1 VVKIIH
7 HRGTENT
14 EAAQRRVASEF
25 SALIDSR
32 EDFADNWDAGTT
44 EELSEEPETTTSNT
58 RRSLIWL
65 QTLAFLLGLG
75 LLIYVINRV
84 GVQPLFDALLRIG
97 FGFFVVLGLSG
108 LRHVLRT
115 ISMRAAVPP
124 EHRRISFRHAFAA
137 RLGGEAISFLTF
149 TGPLLGEATKVAL
162 LRKRVPLTYGVPAL
176 VVDNLIYNLSVV
188 FFVLSGAVVMLLR
201 YPLPPG
207 AYLVLMVIAAVAASG
222 ILVAAIAAK
231 RRVMLLTWIID
242 HIGEL
247 RLSPKVILK
256 KRHHIFHLE
265 SKVYDFYKHHP
276 GAFFLMIACN
286 LLAHVASVLEV
297 FLTLRM
303 LGFQPQVAQAYI
315 IESLTKVINFVF
327 AFVPGTI
334 GVYEGGTEVILQKG
348 LGFTPAAGLALA
360 LVRKAAIVVWTSIGL
375 LVLTWRTL
383 PNAWRRIMDRSPRLQ
398 RLMDSLV
405 LSNIAHRPARTAVS
419 ILGTGVGVLLIVF
432 TVGLAHGVLHE
443 RGRRESNIGA
453 EIMIRSSGT
462 IGLGGSQF
470 KLPASHAAELAT
482 IPGVRAATPI
492 GQTFDKSDTGFG
504 QRLIDGIEYDQYANI
519 ARITI
524 REGRKLESGD
534 EAIIDPEWQRSR
546 KANVGDTVKL
556 FERPFKIVGVY
567 EPPGGG
573 RIKIPLKTMQ
583 DQEGSDNKASAI
595 LVACD
600 DPAQQDEVAARILER
615 FHDDQLIFTRD
626 LPEIYASGVPALN
639 VFIKVVV
646 GVAAAISVLVILLA
660 MYTTVTERT
669 RQIGILKSLGMS
681 KTAIAWV
688 IEQEAI
694 IVSVLGVV
702 VGVLLTMLAKFAV
715 MRTTSLTID
724 IEPRWVLIALAVGL
738 LGGTIGALYP
748 ALRAARQD
756 AVEALSYE

>member
-1 VVKIIH
+1 L
-7 HRGTENT
+7 HREELT
-14 EAAQRRVASEF
+14 SEF

-32 EDFADNWDAGTT
+32 EDFADNWPAGTT

-65 QTLAFLLGLG
+65 QTLAFILGLG

-97 FGFFVVLGLSG
+97 FGFFVILGLSG

-124 EHRRISFRHAFAA
+124 EHRRISFRHAFSA

-149 TGPLLGEATKVAL
+149 TGPLLGEATKVEL

-176 VVDNLIYNLSVV
+176 VVDNLLYNLSVV

-207 AYLVLMVIAAVAASG
+207 VYLVLLVIAAVAASG

-242 HIGEL
+242 RLGEL

-256 KRHHIFHLE
+256 RRHHIYHLE

-286 LLAHVASVLEV
+286 LLAHAASVAEV
-297 FLTLRM
+297 YLALKM

-375 LVLTWRTL
+375 LILTWRTL

-419 ILGTGVGVLLIVF
+419 ILGTGIGVLLIVF

-453 EIMIRSSGT
+453 EIMIRASGS
-462 IGLGGSQF
+462 IGLGGGSQF
-470 KLPASHAAELAT
+470 KLPVSHAAELAT

-492 GQTFDKSDTGFG
+492 GQTFDKSDSGFG
-504 QRLIDGIEYDQYANI
+504 QRLIDGIVYDEYANI
-519 ARITI
+519 AHITI

-534 EAIIDPEWQRSR
+534 EAIIDPEWQRTR

-556 FERPFKIVGVY
+556 FERNFTIVGVY

-583 DQEGSDNKASAI
+583 DQEGTENKASAI
-595 LVACD
+595 LVACVN
-600 DPAQQDEVAARILER
+600 PEQQDEVAARILER
-615 FHDDQLIFTRD
+615 FPNDQLLFTRD

-694 IVSVLGVV
+694 IVSVLGVA

-715 MRTTSLTID
+715 VRTTSLTID

-738 LGGTIGALYP
+738 LGGSIGALYP

>member
-1 VVKIIH
+1 
-7 HRGTENT
+7 
-14 EAAQRRVASEF
+14 
-25 SALIDSR
+25 
-32 EDFADNWDAGTT
+32 
-44 EELSEEPETTTSNT
+44 
-58 RRSLIWL
+58 
-65 QTLAFLLGLG
+65 
-75 LLIYVINRV
+75 
-84 GVQPLFDALLRIG
+84 VQPLFDALLRIG

-115 ISMRAAVPP
+115 ISMRAAVPA
-124 EHRRISFRHAFAA
+124 EHRRITFRHAFAA

-207 AYLVLMVIAAVAASG
+207 VYVVLLIIAAVAASG
-222 ILVAAIAAK
+222 ILIAAIAAK

-242 HIGEL
+242 RLGEL

-256 KRHHIFHLE
+256 RRHHIYHLE
-265 SKVYDFYKHHP
+265 QKVYDFYKHHP

-286 LLAHVASVLEV
+286 LLAHAASVAEV
-297 FLTLRM
+297 FLALKM
-303 LGFQPQVAQAYI
+303 LGFQPQVAQAYF

-383 PNAWRRIMDRSPRLQ
+383 PNAWRRILDRSPRLQ

-453 EIMIRSSGT
+453 ELMIRASGT

-470 KLPASHAAELAT
+470 KLPASHAAEIAT
-482 IPGVRAATPI
+482 IEGVRAATPL
-492 GQTFDKSDTGFG
+492 GQTFDKSDSGFG
-504 QRLIDGIEYDQYANI
+504 QRLIDGIEYDQYATI

-534 EAIIDPEWQRSR
+534 EAIIDPEWQRTR
-546 KANVGDTVKL
+546 NAKVGDPVKL

-583 DQEGSDNKASAI
+583 DQEGTDNKASAI
-595 LVACD
+595 LVACM
-600 DPAQQDEVAARILER
+600 DPAQQDAVAARILER
-615 FHDDQLIFTRD
+615 FPEDQLIFTRD

-639 VFIKVVV
+639 IFIKVVV
-646 GVAAAISVLVILLA
+646 GVAAAISMLVILLA

-702 VGVLLTMLAKFAV
+702 VGVLLTMLAKIAV

-756 AVEALSYE
+756 AVDALSYE

>member
-1 VVKIIH
+1 
-7 HRGTENT
+7 
-14 EAAQRRVASEF
+14 
-25 SALIDSR
+25 
-32 EDFADNWDAGTT
+32 
-44 EELSEEPETTTSNT
+44 
-58 RRSLIWL
+58 
-65 QTLAFLLGLG
+65 
-75 LLIYVINRV
+75 
-84 GVQPLFDALLRIG
+84 
-97 FGFFVVLGLSG
+97 
-108 LRHVLRT
+108 
-115 ISMRAAVPP
+115 MRAAVPA
-124 EHRRISFRHAFAA
+124 EHRRISFRNAFAA

-176 VVDNLIYNLSVV
+176 VVDNLLYNLSVV
-188 FFVLSGAVVMLLR
+188 FFILSGAVVMLLR

-207 AYLVLMVIAAVAASG
+207 VYLVLLIIAAIAASG
-222 ILVAAIAAK
+222 ILIAAIAAK
-231 RRVMLLTWIID
+231 RRVMLLTWLID
-242 HIGEL
+242 RLGEL

-256 KRHHIFHLE
+256 RRHHIFHLE

-276 GAFFLMIACN
+276 GAFFLMIVCN
-286 LLAHVASVLEV
+286 LLAHVSSVVEV
-297 FLTLRM
+297 FLALKM

-315 IESLTKVINFVF
+315 IESLTKVINFAF

-383 PNAWRRIMDRSPRLQ
+383 PNAWRRLLDRSPRLQ

-419 ILGTGVGVLLIVF
+419 VLGTGVGVLLIIF

-453 EIMIRSSGT
+453 EIMVRASGS
-462 IGLGGSQF
+462 ISLVGGAQF
-470 KLPASHAAELAT
+470 KLQTSHAAELAT
-482 IPGVRAATPI
+482 IPGVRASTPI
-492 GQTFDKSDTGFG
+492 GQAVDSSDSGFG
-504 QRLIDGIEYDQYANI
+504 SRLLDGIEYDQYAKI
-519 ARITI
+519 ARITM
-524 REGRKLESGD
+524 REGRPLQSGD
-534 EAIIDPEWQRSR
+534 EAIVDPEWKRNR
-546 KANVGDTVKL
+546 KANIGDTVQL
-556 FERPFKIVGVY
+556 FHRPFKIVGVY

-583 DQEGSDNKASAI
+583 EQVGAENRASAI

-600 DPAQQDEVAARILER
+600 DPAKQDEVAARILER
-615 FHDDQLIFTRD
+615 FPEDQLLFTRD
-626 LPEIYASGVPALN
+626 LPELYASGVPALN
-639 VFIKVVV
+639 VFLNVVV
-646 GVAAAISVLVILLA
+646 GVAAAISILVILLA

-681 KTAIAWV
+681 KTSIAWV

-694 IVSVLGVV
+694 IVSVLGVIT
-702 VGVLLTMLAKFAV
+702 GVLLTMLAQLV
-715 MRTTSLTID
+715 VTRTTNLTIE

-738 LGGTIGALYP
+738 LGGSIGALYP

>member
-1 VVKIIH
+1 MIESGEESV
-7 HRGTENT
+7 EYWQA
-14 EAAQRRVASEF
+14 EE
-25 SALIDSR
+25 
-32 EDFADNWDAGTT
+32 T
-44 EELSEEPETTTSNT
+44 EELSEEPEPSTTNNS
-58 RRSLIWL
+58 RRSFIWL

-75 LLIYVINRV
+75 LLVYVINLV
-84 GVQPLFDALLRIG
+84 GVQPLFDALLRVG
-97 FGFFVVLGLSG
+97 FGFFVILGLSG

-115 ISMRAAVPP
+115 IAMRAAVPA
-124 EHRRISFRHAFAA
+124 EHRRVTFRQAFAA

-176 VVDNLIYNLSVV
+176 VVDNLLYNLSVV
-188 FFVLSGAVVMLLR
+188 FFVLSGACVMLAS
-201 YPLPPG
+201 YPLPTPV
-207 AYLVLMVIAAVAASG
+207 YLVLLGIAALAALG
-222 ILVAAIAAK
+222 IMSAALAAK
-231 RRVMLLTWIID
+231 RRVMLLTWMID
-242 HIGEL
+242 RLAQL

-256 KRHHIFHLE
+256 RRHHIYHLE

-276 GAFFLMIACN
+276 AAFFGMIACD
-286 LLAHVASVLEV
+286 LLAHTASVLEV
-297 FLTLRM
+297 YLALHM
-303 LGFQPQVAQAYI
+303 LGFEPQVAQAYI
-315 IESLTKVINFVF
+315 IESLTKVINFAF

-360 LVRKAAIVVWTSIGL
+360 LVRKAAIVSWTSIGL

-383 PNAWRRIMDRSPRLQ
+383 PNAWRRILDRSPRLQ

-405 LSNIAHRPARTAVS
+405 LSNIVHRPARTAVS

-453 EIMIRSSGT
+453 EIMIRASGT
-462 IGLGGSQF
+462 LGLAGGSQF
-470 KLPASHAAELAT
+470 RLPVSHAAELAA

-492 GQTFDKSDTGFG
+492 GQTLDKSDSGFG
-504 QRLIDGIEYDQYANI
+504 QRLIDGIDYDEYANL
-519 ARITI
+519 ARIRM

-534 EAIIDPEWQRSR
+534 ESIIDPEWKERRNAQ
-546 KANVGDTVKL
+546 VGDTVQL

-573 RIKIPLKTMQ
+573 RIKIPLSTMQ
-583 DQEGSDNKASAI
+583 EQEGADNRASAI
-595 LVACD
+595 LVACV
-600 DPAQQDEVAARILER
+600 DPAKQDEVAGRILER
-615 FHDDQLIFTRD
+615 FPDEQLIFTRD

-646 GVAAAISVLVILLA
+646 GVAASISMLVILLA

-681 KTAIAWV
+681 KSAIAWV

-694 IVSVLGVV
+694 IVSFLGVA
-702 VGVLLTMLAKFAV
+702 VGVVLTLLARLAV
-715 MRTTSLTID
+715 MRTTSLTIE
-724 IEPRWVLIALAVGL
+724 IEPRWILIALAVGL
-738 LGGTIGALYP
+738 LGGSIGALYP

>member
-1 VVKIIH
+1 MI
-7 HRGTENT
+7 E
-14 EAAQRRVASEF
+14 
-25 SALIDSR
+25 SR
-32 EDFADNWDAGTT
+32 EEFADNWVADDA
-44 EELSEEPETTTSNT
+44 EELSEEREATTTTS
-58 RRSLIWL
+58 RRSFIWL
-65 QTLAFLLGLG
+65 QALAFLLGLG
-75 LLIYVINRV
+75 LLVFVINRV
-84 GVQPLFDALLRIG
+84 GIQPLFDALVRIG
-97 FGFFVVLGLSG
+97 FGFFIVLGLSG
-108 LRHVLRT
+108 LRHFLRT

-124 EHRRISFRHAFAA
+124 EHRRITFRQAFAA

-176 VVDNLIYNLSVV
+176 VVDNLLYNLSVV
-188 FFVLSGAVVMLLR
+188 FFVLSGACVMLVW
-201 YPLPPG
+201 YQLPPPV
-207 AYLVLMVIAAVAASG
+207 YMVLLLIAVVAALG
-222 ILVAAIAAK
+222 ILVAVVAAK
-231 RRVMLLTWIID
+231 RRVMMLTWVID
-242 HIGEL
+242 RLGEL

-256 KRHHIFHLE
+256 RRHHIYHLE

-276 GAFFLMIACN
+276 TAFFVMIACN
-286 LLAHVASVLEV
+286 LLAHAASVLEV
-297 FLTLRM
+297 FLTLKM
-303 LGFQPQVAQAYI
+303 LGFSPQWAQAYI
-315 IESLTKVINFVF
+315 IESLTKVINFAF

-360 LVRKAAIVVWTSIGL
+360 LVRKAAIVCWTSIGL

-383 PNAWRRIMDRSPRLQ
+383 PNAWRRVLDRSPRLQ

-453 EIMIRSSGT
+453 EIMIRASGT
-462 IGLGGSQF
+462 VSLAGGAQF
-470 KLPASHAAELAT
+470 RLPTSHAAELAT

-492 GQTFDKSDTGFG
+492 GQSVDKSDSGFG
-504 QRLIDGIEYDQYANI
+504 QRLIDGIEYDQYASLAHI
-519 ARITI
+519 SI
-524 REGRKLESGD
+524 REGRPLASGD
-534 EAIIDPEWQRSR
+534 EAIVDPEWRDRR
-546 KANVGDTVKL
+546 KAKVGDTVKL
-556 FERPFKIVGVY
+556 FDRPFTIVGVY

-583 DQEGSDNKASAI
+583 EQEGAENRASAI

-600 DPAQQDEVAARILER
+600 DVSQQDAVAARILER
-615 FHDDQLIFTRD
+615 FPEDQLIFTRG

-639 VFIKVVV
+639 IFIKVVV
-646 GVAAAISVLVILLA
+646 GVAAAISMLVILLA

-694 IVSVLGVV
+694 IVSVLGVG
-702 VGVLLTMLAKFAV
+702 VGVLLTMLARLAV
-715 MRTTSLTID
+715 TRTTNLTID

>member
-1 VVKIIH
+1 M
-7 HRGTENT
+7 
-14 EAAQRRVASEF
+14 SE
-25 SALIDSR
+25 S
-32 EDFADNWDAGTT
+32 T
-44 EELSEEPETTTSNT
+44 EELTDNWQTADAEELDEAPDASPTNNS
-58 RRSLIWL
+58 RRYIFWL
-65 QTLAFLLGLG
+65 QGLAFLLGLG
-75 LLIYVINRV
+75 LLILVINRV
-84 GVQPLFDALLRIG
+84 GVQPLFDALFRIG
-97 FGFFVVLGLSG
+97 FGFFVIVGLSG

-124 EHRRISFRHAFAA
+124 EHRRITFRQAFAA

-176 VVDNLIYNLSVV
+176 VVDNLLYNLSVV
-188 FFVLSGAVVMLLR
+188 FFILSGAVVMLIR
-201 YPLPPG
+201 YPLPPQVNV
-207 AYLVLMVIAAVAASG
+207 VLLAIAAIAASG
-222 ILVAAIAAK
+222 ILIAAIAAK

-242 HIGEL
+242 RLAQL

-256 KRHHIFHLE
+256 RRHHIYHLE
-265 SKVYDFYKHHP
+265 QKVYDFYKHHP

-286 LLAHVASVLEV
+286 LLAHVSSVAEV
-297 FLTLRM
+297 FLALRM
-303 LGFQPQVAQAYI
+303 LGFETQVSQAYI
-315 IESLTKVINFVF
+315 IESLTKVINAVF

-360 LVRKAAIVVWTSIGL
+360 LVRKAAIVTWTSAGL

-383 PNAWRRIMDRSPRLQ
+383 PNAWRRILDRSPRLQ

-405 LSNIAHRPARTAVS
+405 FSNIFHRPARTAVS

-432 TVGLAHGVLHE
+432 TVGLSRGVLHE

-453 EIMIRSSGT
+453 EIMIRPSGS
-462 IGLGGSQF
+462 IGLGAAEF
-470 KLPASHAAELAT
+470 RLPVGHAAELAT
-482 IPGVRAATPI
+482 IAGVRAATPV
-492 GQTFDKSDTGFG
+492 GQALDKSDSGFG
-504 QRLIDGIEYDQYANI
+504 QRLIDGINYDEYANI

-534 EAIIDPEWQRSR
+534 EAIVDAEWKERR
-546 KANVGDTVKL
+546 KVKIGDTVDL
-556 FERPFKIVGVY
+556 FQRPFRIVGVY

-573 RIKIPLKTMQ
+573 RIKIPLSTMQ
-583 DQEGSDNKASAI
+583 EQEGADNRASAI
-595 LVACD
+595 FIACN
-600 DPAQQDEVAARILER
+600 DPAKQDEVAAAILQR
-615 FHDDQLIFTRD
+615 FPDDQLVFTRD
-626 LPEIYASGVPALN
+626 LPEIYATGVPALN

-646 GVAAAISVLVILLA
+646 GVAAAISMLVILLA

-681 KTAIAWV
+681 KASIAWV

-694 IVSVLGVV
+694 IVSLLGVA
-702 VGVLLTMLAKFAV
+702 VGVGLALLAQVVV
-715 MRTTSLTID
+715 MRTTSLTIE
-724 IEPRWVLIALAVGL
+724 IEPRWVLVALGVGL
-738 LGGTIGALYP
+738 VGGTIGALYP

>member
-1 VVKIIH
+1 LIES
-7 HRGTENT
+7 TE
-14 EAAQRRVASEF
+14 E
-25 SALIDSR
+25 
-32 EDFADNWDAGTT
+32 FADDWPAGET
-44 EELSEEPETTTSNT
+44 EELSEEPETTSNT
-58 RRSLIWL
+58 SRRSLVWL

-84 GVQPLFDALLRIG
+84 GVQPLFDALLRVG
-97 FGFFVVLGLSG
+97 FGFFVILGLSG
-108 LRHVLRT
+108 LRHFLRT

-124 EHRRISFRHAFAA
+124 EHRRVTFRQAFAA

-162 LRKRVPLTYGVPAL
+162 LRKRIPLTYGVPAL
-176 VVDNLIYNLSVV
+176 VVDNLLYNLSVV
-188 FFVLSGAVVMLLR
+188 FFVLSGACVMLVR

-207 AYLVLMVIAAVAASG
+207 VYLVLLVIASVAALGIIIAAV
-222 ILVAAIAAK
+222 AAK
-231 RRVMLLTWIID
+231 RRVMLLTWVID
-242 HIGEL
+242 RLAQL

-256 KRHHIFHLE
+256 RRHHIYHLE

-286 LLAHVASVLEV
+286 LLAHAASVVEV
-297 FLTLRM
+297 FVTLRM

-360 LVRKAAIVVWTSIGL
+360 LVRKAAIVCWTSIGL

-383 PNAWRRIMDRSPRLQ
+383 PNAWRRILDRSPRLQ

-453 EIMIRSSGT
+453 EIMIRASGT
-462 IGLGGSQF
+462 VSLAGASQF
-470 KLPASHAAELAT
+470 RLPATHAAELAS
-482 IPGVRAATPI
+482 IQGVRAATPV
-492 GQTFDKSDTGFG
+492 GQTVDKSDSGFG
-504 QRLIDGIEYDQYANI
+504 QRLIDGIEYDQYAALAHIN
-519 ARITI
+519 I
-524 REGRKLESGD
+524 REGKKLESGD
-534 EAIIDPEWQRSR
+534 EAIVDPEWKQRR
-546 KANVGDTVKL
+546 RANVGDTVQL
-556 FERPFKIVGVY
+556 FQRPFKIVGVY

-583 DQEGSDNKASAI
+583 EQEGAEGRASSI
-595 LVACD
+595 LVACTN
-600 DPAQQDEVAARILER
+600 PAEQDAVAARILER
-615 FHDDQLIFTRD
+615 FPNDQLIFTRD
-626 LPEIYASGVPALN
+626 LPELYASGVPALN
-639 VFIKVVV
+639 IFIKVVV

-681 KTAIAWV
+681 KASIAWV

-694 IVSVLGVV
+694 IVSVMGVV
-702 VGVLLTMLAKFAV
+702 VGVLLTMLAQLV
-715 MRTTSLTID
+715 VTRTTNLTIE
-724 IEPRWVLIALAVGL
+724 IEPRWVLISLAVGL
-738 LGGTIGALYP
+738 VGGSVGALYP

-756 AVEALSYE
+756 AVDALSYE

>member
-1 VVKIIH
+1 MI
-7 HRGTENT
+7 E
-14 EAAQRRVASEF
+14 
-25 SALIDSR
+25 SR
-32 EDFADNWDAGTT
+32 EEFADNWVADDA
-44 EELSEEPETTTSNT
+44 EELSEEREATTTTS
-58 RRSLIWL
+58 RRSFIWL
-65 QTLAFLLGLG
+65 QALAFLLGLG
-75 LLIYVINRV
+75 LLVFVINRV
-84 GVQPLFDALLRIG
+84 GIQPLFDALVRIG
-97 FGFFVVLGLSG
+97 FGFFIVLGLSG
-108 LRHVLRT
+108 LRHFLRT

-124 EHRRISFRHAFAA
+124 EHRRITFRQAFAA

-176 VVDNLIYNLSVV
+176 VVDNLLYNLSVV
-188 FFVLSGAVVMLLR
+188 FFVLSGACVMLAW
-201 YPLPPG
+201 YKLPPPV
-207 AYLVLMVIAAVAASG
+207 YMVLLLIAVVAALG
-222 ILVAAIAAK
+222 ILVAVVAAK
-231 RRVMLLTWIID
+231 RRVMMLTWVID
-242 HIGEL
+242 RLGEL

-256 KRHHIFHLE
+256 RRHHIYHLE

-276 GAFFLMIACN
+276 TAFFVMIACN
-286 LLAHVASVLEV
+286 LLAHAASVLEV
-297 FLTLRM
+297 FLTLKM
-303 LGFQPQVAQAYI
+303 LGFSPQWAQAYI
-315 IESLTKVINFVF
+315 IESLTKVINFAF

-360 LVRKAAIVVWTSIGL
+360 LVRKAAIVCWTSIGL

-383 PNAWRRIMDRSPRLQ
+383 PNAWRRVLDRSPRLQ

-453 EIMIRSSGT
+453 EIMIRASGT
-462 IGLGGSQF
+462 VSLAGGAQF
-470 KLPASHAAELAT
+470 RLPTSHAAELAT

-492 GQTFDKSDTGFG
+492 GQSVDKSDSGFG
-504 QRLIDGIEYDQYANI
+504 QRLIDGIEYDQYASLAHI
-519 ARITI
+519 SI
-524 REGRKLESGD
+524 REGRPLASGD
-534 EAIIDPEWQRSR
+534 EAIVDPEWRDRR
-546 KANVGDTVKL
+546 KAKVGDTVKL
-556 FERPFKIVGVY
+556 FDRPFTIVGVY

-583 DQEGSDNKASAI
+583 EQEGAENRASAI

-600 DPAQQDEVAARILER
+600 DVSQQDAVAARILER
-615 FHDDQLIFTRD
+615 FPEDQLIFTRD

-639 VFIKVVV
+639 IFIKVVV
-646 GVAAAISVLVILLA
+646 GVAAAISMLVILLA

-694 IVSVLGVV
+694 IVSVLGVG
-702 VGVLLTMLAKFAV
+702 VGVLLTMLARLAV
-715 MRTTSLTID
+715 TRTTNLTID